1 MGREGLTH
9 PIQNIGT
16 KAIRW
21 VQTKQKEVILQTKDS
36 FMQILAKDIV
46 NTRKLCE
53 FSGWHEKYVN
63 KRSIV
68 FYQTEVKLRKYPEQK

>member
-21 VQTKQKEVILQTKDS
+21 VQIKQKEMILQTRGS
-36 FMQILAKDIV
+36 FVQILAKDIV
-46 NTRKLCE
+46 NTRNLCE
-53 FSGWHEKYVN
+53 FSG
-63 KRSIV
+63 
-68 FYQTEVKLRKYPEQK
+68 